1 MSLKKGNFIIR
12 NAAGTVKLAG
22 LATLTNDQ
30 TSAAFSD
37 DTEVAEHRDALN
49 VPRTFTSDF
58 RQYTMRLTLIPGV
71 GSGLADKAT
80 VLAAIAGLRK
90 MDAFESASFE
100 DGDLNWASTKYAFI
114 QEVGKTL
121 SQGNDMSVDVTV
133 KRIVSIAESG
143 GTVTETPI
151 NYGSWTQI

>member
-12 NAAGTVKLAG
+12 NAAGTVKFAG
-22 LATLTNDQ
+22 IAVLTNDQ

-37 DTEVAEHRDALN
+37 DTEIAEHRDAAN

-80 VLAAIAGLRK
+80 TLAAIAALKK

-100 DGDLNWASTKYAFI
+100 DADFNWATAKYGFI

-133 KRIVSIAESG
+133 KRIVSIAEAG
-143 GTVTETPI
+143 GAVTETPI
-151 NYGSWTQI
+151 NYGAWTQI